1 MGIGLISS
9 QKAFLTGV
17 AVTFFVLSWII
28 LAIVTPIV
36 VKSLPEDYFASPDYL
51 AVEGPFS
58 AGVTLP
64 RRLLLLLKN
73 VVAWFLIVIGP
84 FLFQSVFAPFFGL
97 LLADFKAKP
106 RLIRRFASIGF
117 VWRALNALRR
127 RSGLPLFTPPRPATS
142 D

>member
-97 LLADFKAKP
+97 LLADR
-106 RLIRRFASIGF
+106 RLQGQTTANTPFRLDRIRLAGAERPPPPQRPS
-117 VWRALNALRR
+117 ALHP
-127 RSGLPLFTPPRPATS
+127 SPPC